1 MEERIDEFSI
11 RMKKCRQE
19 LNLSFRELEELT
31 GISRSTLQRYE
42 KNSSSMRSDSV
53 LKIAQALKV
62 EPLYLMGLS
71 AKDMP
76 SHCLDSIEELIDES
90 GYEIEYDSTS
100 ERYKLRNVIEKKTRL
115 IESKDIIKV
124 KSEITSFLKFKLNEL
139 LNNK

>member
-100 ERYKLRNVIEKKTRL
+100 ERYKLRNVIEEKTRL
-115 IESKDIIKV
+115 IESKDIIRV